1 MGRTAEEKLEAE
13 ERISEKLGLI
23 FRVRWYRIILDE
35 AQ

>member
-1 MGRTAEEKLEAE
+1 MGRTAEEKMEAE
-13 ERISEKLGLI
+13 ELINEKLGLI